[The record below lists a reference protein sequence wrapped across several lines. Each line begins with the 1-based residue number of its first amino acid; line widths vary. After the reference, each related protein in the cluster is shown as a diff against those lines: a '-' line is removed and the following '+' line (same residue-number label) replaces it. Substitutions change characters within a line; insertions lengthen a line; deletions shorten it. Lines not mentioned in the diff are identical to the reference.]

1 MLKRSFLA
9 VLLSAAMVAG
19 SMPAAAQT
27 PALGQISGAANK
39 SLAGK
44 TAQLRNVN
52 TGSVSGSMPVS
63 ATGEFSFTGVQFGQ
77 YVVEIVDQAG
87 NVLASTSA
95 MSLTATTATVTGVT
109 AAATAATAGTLGGVI
124 GSTVGFF
131 STTGGILTG
140 AAIAGGLTAGVVAAK
155 PTASGSN

>member
-9 VLLSAAMVAG
+9 VFLSAAMMAA
-19 SMPAAAQT
+19 SMPVAAQT
-27 PALGQISGAANK
+27 PPSGLISGAANK

-52 TGSVSGSMPVS
+52 TGSVSGSVPVG

-87 NVLASTSA
+87 NIVASTSA
-95 MSLTATTATVTGVT
+95 MSLTATTATITGVT
-109 AAATAATAGTLGGVI
+109 AAATTAGTLGGVI
-124 GSTVGFF
+124 GGTVGFF
-131 STTGGILTG
+131 STTGGIITG